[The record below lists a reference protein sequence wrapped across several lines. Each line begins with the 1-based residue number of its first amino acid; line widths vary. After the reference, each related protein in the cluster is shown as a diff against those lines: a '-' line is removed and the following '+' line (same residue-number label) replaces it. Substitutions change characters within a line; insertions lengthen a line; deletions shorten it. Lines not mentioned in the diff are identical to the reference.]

1 MDAQTVQA
9 AALVGILICNII
21 VLSAL
26 VVVGL
31 QVSKAIG
38 DIKKTVGDLSD
49 KGHKAIDTVQK
60 QVTDLAGH
68 IRPTVTNA
76 RHTVTGV
83 TDTVSSVQR
92 SVRTAEGIVKQVAA
106 PAALAIFAARV
117 LRING
122 MVVGALGFAAGMLA
136 KQQMEGKT
144 PLKQIKLPSRLVPST
159 SAVVGE
165 KVNLERQSFDTTNT
179 PIVTVS
185 RNGATSEET
194 KPPVLTG
201 VVTNN

>member
-21 VLSAL
+21 VLSSL
-26 VVVGL
+26 VIVGL
-31 QVSKAIG
+31 KVLQAVG
-38 DIKKTVGDLSD
+38 DIKKTVGGLSE

-60 QVTDLAGH
+60 QVTELAGH

-92 SVRTAEGIVKQVAA
+92 SVKTAEGIVKQVAA

-122 MVVGALGFAAGMLA
+122 MVVGALGFAAGMFA
-136 KQQMEGKT
+136 KQQMDGKT

-159 SAVVGE
+159 TAVVE
-165 KVNLERQSFDTTNT
+165 TKSTERQSFDTANT
-179 PIVTVS
+179 PLVTVS
-185 RNGATSEET
+185 RNGAISEET
-194 KPPVLTG
+194 KPPILAG
-201 VVTNN
+201 VVTNS